1 MPHSLYFVFTGSR
14 VVDHALMNHSSV
26 LIIGVS
32 GGSGSGKTTFAKI
45 LHERICTKLG
55 SSTCAILA
63 QDHYYIDQS
72 AKFTGDGSI
81 NFDHPF
87 SIDFPLLAEHLR
99 ELKQGHNIQVPI
111 YDFVTHTR
119 SKEKTPFA
127 ALPVVIVD
135 GMLILS
141 QGAIRPLLDYAIFI
155 DAPENVR
162 FDRRLYRDVRDR
174 GRTPEGVRIQI
185 AAQVKPMHDE
195 FIEPS
200 KAFASKIVS
209 SLQKFDVPI
218 QEILDKLI

>member
-1 MPHSLYFVFTGSR
+1 
-14 VVDHALMNHSSV
+14 MNHSSV

-32 GGSGSGKTTFAKI
+32 GGSGSGKTTFARI
-45 LHERICTKLG
+45 LHERICAKLG
-55 SSTCAILA
+55 SSTCAILS
-63 QDHYYIDQS
+63 QDSYYIDQS
-72 AKFTGDGSI
+72 ANFKGDGSI

-87 SIDFPLLAEHLR
+87 SIDFPLLAQHLR
-99 ELKQGHNIQVPI
+99 ELKKGNSVHVPI

-119 SKEKTPFA
+119 SKEQTPFA

-141 QGAIRPLLDYAIFI
+141 QEVIRPLLDYSIFI

-162 FDRRLYRDVRDR
+162 FDRRLHRDVRDR
-174 GRTPEGVRIQI
+174 GRTPEGVRIQF

-200 KAFASKIVS
+200 KPFASQIVS
-209 SLQKFDVPI
+209 SLQKFDLPI
-218 QEILDKLI
+218 QEIIDKLI